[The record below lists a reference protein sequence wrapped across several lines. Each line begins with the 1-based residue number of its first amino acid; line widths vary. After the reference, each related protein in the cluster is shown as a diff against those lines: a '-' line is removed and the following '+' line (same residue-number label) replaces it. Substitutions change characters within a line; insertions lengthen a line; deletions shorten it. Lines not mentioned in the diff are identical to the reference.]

1 MVLTAYFALSPV
13 IGYRMHTSDSIYS
26 ISATKNVSHQSHLL
40 RLRQYLMAQS
50 GYPANPLKK
59 IRFSKCVNLIAG
71 DRAFLSPSLADLSS
85 ANLTPASRRQDHTT
99 LPSAG
104 QAHLVK
110 SAAASTAPLPYV
122 RDDRETPLCIGPGWR
137 EM

>member
-85 ANLTPASRRQDHTT
+85 ANLTPASRRQDHTIS
-99 LPSAG
+99 PSAKNTIRLWC
-104 QAHLVK
+104 H
-110 SAAASTAPLPYV
+110 ASIASPAL
-122 RDDRETPLCIGPGWR
+122 RS
-137 EM
+137 